1 MDRVILIGALT
12 RLIPQED
19 IIHSGTD
26 KKGRLMRPL
35 INKKTGYAACIV
47 LALLLIVAIPVSA
60 AENETPLRISGQ
72 TNDSINAYNLGA
84 DLAAQGKIQEAL
96 VETEKALAI
105 QPNWS
110 LALAQKAGLQNALGK
125 YQDALTSADA
135 AIAAGTP
142 DMTAAMAGAWANRG
156 DALVHLGRYQE
167 AVDSASQ
174 ALKIDPTIE
183 GAKTTILLA
192 KKMLENAGTSSPTP
206 TRKAPVSLVPVIGAL
221 SMVGMIICVRK
232 FQK

>member
-1 MDRVILIGALT
+1 MGTIDSSRKILYI
-12 RLIPQED
+12 QEQTKR
-19 IIHSGTD
+19 GEN
-26 KKGRLMRPL
+26 MRPL

-47 LALLLIVAIPVSA
+47 LALLLLVAIPVSA
-60 AENETPLRISGQ
+60 AENETPIMMSGQ
-72 TNDSINAYNLGA
+72 NIDAIKAYNNGA
-84 DLAAQGKIQEAL
+84 DLASQGKFQEAL
-96 VETEKALAI
+96 AETEKALSI
-105 QPNWS
+105 QPNFT

-221 SMVGMIICVRK
+221 FMVGMIICVRK
-232 FQK
+232 FLK

>member
-1 MDRVILIGALT
+1 
-12 RLIPQED
+12 
-19 IIHSGTD
+19 
-26 KKGRLMRPL
+26 MRPL
-35 INKKTGYAACIV
+35 NFNMTGAAVCIV
-47 LALLLIVAIPVSA
+47 LALLLVAVIPVSA
-60 AENETPLRISGQ
+60 AGNDTPIKISGQ

-84 DLAAQGKIQEAL
+84 DLASQGKIQEAL

-125 YQDALTSADA
+125 YQEALTSADA
-135 AIAAGTP
+135 AIAAGAT
-142 DMTAAMAGAWANRG
+142 DMPAAMAGAWANRA

-174 ALKIDPTIE
+174 ALTIDPTIE
-183 GAKTTILLA
+183 GAKTTRLLA
-192 KKMLENAGTSSPTP
+192 TKMLENAGTSTPTP

-221 SMVGMIICVRK
+221 AVAGCVAGYRK
-232 FQK
+232 FRN

>member
-1 MDRVILIGALT
+1 
-12 RLIPQED
+12 
-19 IIHSGTD
+19 
-26 KKGRLMRPL
+26 MREL
-35 INKKTGYAACIV
+35 NYKKTGFIACMVIAIV
-47 LALLLIVAIPVSA
+47 LIVAIPVSA
-60 AENETPLRISGQ
+60 AGNGTPIMISGL

-84 DLAAQGKIQEAL
+84 DLASSGKLQEAL

-110 LALAQKAGLQNALGK
+110 LALAQKAGIQNALGK
-125 YQDALTSADA
+125 YQEALTSADA

-142 DMTAAMAGAWANRG
+142 DMTAAMAGAWANRA

-183 GAKTTILLA
+183 GAKTTKLVATKLLGNSA
-192 KKMLENAGTSSPTP
+192 TASPTP

-221 SMVGMIICVRK
+221 FVAGMGICLHRW
-232 FQK
+232 QK

>member
-1 MDRVILIGALT
+1 
-12 RLIPQED
+12 
-19 IIHSGTD
+19 
-26 KKGRLMRPL
+26 MRPL
-35 INKKTGYAACIV
+35 NCRKTGYAICLL
-47 LALLLIVAIPVSA
+47 LALLLVASVPVCA
-60 AENETPLRISGQ
+60 AGNDTPLMISGL

-84 DLAAQGKIQEAL
+84 DLASQGKIQEAL

-105 QPNWS
+105 EPNWS

-125 YQDALTSADA
+125 YQDALKSADA

-142 DMTAAMAGAWANRG
+142 DMTAAMAGAWANRA

-221 SMVGMIICVRK
+221 AVVGCIAGYRK
-232 FQK
+232 FRD

>member
-1 MDRVILIGALT
+1 
-12 RLIPQED
+12 
-19 IIHSGTD
+19 
-26 KKGRLMRPL
+26 MRPL

-47 LALLLIVAIPVSA
+47 LFLILVAAVPVSA
-60 AENETPLRISGQ
+60 AENGTPMRISGP

-96 VETEKALAI
+96 AETEKALAI
-105 QPNWS
+105 EPNWS

-142 DMTAAMAGAWANRG
+142 DMTAAMAGAWANRA

-167 AVDSASQ
+167 AIDSASQ

-192 KKMLENAGTSSPTP
+192 KTMIENAGTSSPTP
-206 TRKAPVSLVPVIGAL
+206 TRKAPVSLVPVLGAL
-221 SMVGMIICVRK
+221 AIAGCAAGYRK
-232 FQK
+232 FRR

>member
-1 MDRVILIGALT
+1 
-12 RLIPQED
+12 
-19 IIHSGTD
+19 
-26 KKGRLMRPL
+26 MRRF
-35 INKKTGYAACIV
+35 INKNTGFAAGIV
-47 LALLLIVAIPVSA
+47 LVLLLVVAIPVSA
-60 AENETPLRISGQ
+60 ADNETPIMMSGQ
-72 TNDSINAYNLGA
+72 NIDAIKAYNNGA
-84 DLAAQGKIQEAL
+84 DLALQGKFQEAL
-96 VETEKALAI
+96 AETEKALSI
-105 QPNWS
+105 QPNFT

-142 DMTAAMAGAWANRG
+142 DMTAAMAGAWANRA

-183 GAKTTILLA
+183 GAKTTIILA
-192 KKMLENAGTSSPTP
+192 KKMIENAGTASPTP

-221 SMVGMIICVRK
+221 VVVGCTAGYRK
-232 FQK
+232 FRR